1 MPLHG
6 IDISGW
12 QAGLQLSK
20 IKFDF
25 MIAKATE
32 GLTYVDDCC
41 DIFVQECKSLGKP
54 FGFYH
59 FARPI
64 NDAVT
69 EADFFIKNS
78 KGYFNDGIPV
88 LDWEAE
94 NKWDVAWAKRWLDRV
109 FQQTGVKPYIY
120 MSEYVENSY
129 DWSPVANAGYKIW
142 IAKYRDNI
150 TDYNYDM
157 SNSGVMPYVKHWPK
171 GEFVMWQ
178 WTSSGR
184 LDGYNGNLDCNYFC
198 GNIDDWNA
206 DACRKDLVDPRAND
220 VEIEEPKAVEAKP
233 TNEEVAKYIAEGS
246 HGWAGVFGEERFTKL
261 RTLGYDAMEVQS
273 IVNKVMSTKKPN
285 IKYYTVESGDT
296 LWDIANKFD
305 TSVAKLVSLNNINDP
320 DVIYPGQKL
329 RYE

>member
-12 QAGLQLSK
+12 QEGIQLSNV
-20 IKFDF
+20 KFDF

-41 DIFVQECKSLGKP
+41 DIFIQECKRLGKL

-69 EADFFIKNS
+69 EADFFIKNT

-109 FQQTGVKPYIY
+109 FQQTGVRPYIY

-129 DWSPVANAGYKIW
+129 DWTPVSEANYKIW
-142 IAKYRDNI
+142 VAKYRDNDP
-150 TDYNYDM
+150 DYNYDM
-157 SNSGVMPYVKHWPK
+157 SKSGVMPYVKNWK
-171 GEFVMWQ
+171 NGDFIMWQ

-184 LDGYNGNLDCNYFC
+184 LDGYDGNLDCDYFC
-198 GNIDDWNA
+198 GSVENWNE
-206 DACRKDLVDPRAND
+206 DACRKNLVDPRAND
-220 VEIEEPKAVEAKP
+220 IDIVEPSIVEEKP
-233 TNEEVAKYIAEGS
+233 TDEEIAKYISEGT
-246 HGWAGVFGEERFTKL
+246 HGWEGVYGEERFTKL
-261 RTLGYDAMEVQS
+261 KILGYDAMHVQS
-273 IVNKVMSTKKPN
+273 IVNRIMSTKKPV
-285 IKYYTVESGDT
+285 IKYYVVEDGDT
-296 LWDIANKFD
+296 LWDIAVKFD
-305 TSVAKLVSLNNINDP
+305 TSVSKLASLNNITNP
-320 DVIYPGQKL
+320 DLIYPGQKL